1 MNDNAWIRTYT
12 GRKFHVLDPHVEDV
26 DITDIA
32 HALSMQVRFVGH
44 VRSFYSV
51 AEHSVRVSFNCGEKD
66 ALYGLLHD
74 ASEAYIGDMSAPLK
88 HQTEMSRFR
97 TTERHIMAVVAE
109 KFGLD
114 PKEPASVKTADRRM
128 LLTEARDLG
137 LDVTGW
143 YTEHQPF
150 PEKIVPW
157 EPARAEFEFLY
168 RFQSLTRGLPPI
180 SQADGWVDQEAD
192 VHG

>member
-1 MNDNAWIRTYT
+1 VNDNAWIRTFT
-12 GRKFHVLDPHVEDV
+12 GRQFFVLEPRVEDV
-26 DITDIA
+26 CIEDIA
-32 HALSMQVRFVGH
+32 HALSMQCRFVGH
-44 VRSFYSV
+44 VDKFYSV
-51 AEHSVRVSFNCGEKD
+51 AEHSVRVSFNCGD
-66 ALYGLLHD
+66 QALYGLLHD

-97 TTERHIMAVVAE
+97 TTERHIMTVVAE

-150 PEKIVPW
+150 PETIIPW
-157 EPARAEFEFLY
+157 SPSRAEFEFLY
-168 RFQSLTRGLPPI
+168 RFKQLTEPYHAP
-180 SQADGWVDQEAD
+180 QADGWVDQEAD